1 MAEKQKEPTQLSLD
15 LEETKTAAP
24 SKANTSSYK
33 VVLKDEPDTKAP
45 RPVVRKKTSVTTR
58 SMTVKISS
66 SKKAEE
72 PAQKPKA
79 TPAKQGGTAVVRRPK
94 AAVQTIRT
102 AEQPNPHLVQTH
114 VIRPKSNTVARPKV
128 QPPPIGKRKGYRTSK
143 AAMFLIPL
151 LAATLL
157 FCFAI
162 LWWVLS
168 DQQEQRVEP
177 SSLIEDRPAIA
188 FTIERG
194 MTARSVSLLL
204 EQLGVVEDAQALLS
218 YFVENNLA
226 TILKTGSYLM
236 HSALSFP
243 EIGTMLTAEPQM
255 VQLTIPGAFTLKT
268 IDDYLVNRLGFAE
281 GTFLQ
286 SAHDLA
292 TAYGLGFAEGWLL
305 GGTYTVN
312 RQRAAND
319 LALAMYEAMLNE
331 IQKHLSSP
339 QLEVYS
345 IQELLIIAS
354 MIQAETQ
361 EAGQMQ
367 EISSVIFNRLK
378 NEEPLGIDATTR
390 YELDDWVNP
399 LPTHALE
406 TKTPYNTRRKVGLPP
421 SGICSPSPEA
431 VHAAFFPADTP
442 YFYYLHDENK
452 QIHFA
457 LTYEQH
463 KENIKQYR

>member
-1 MAEKQKEPTQLSLD
+1 MAEKKKEPTQLTLGF
-15 LEETKTAAP
+15 EEVKAAAP
-24 SKANTSSYK
+24 TKANTSSYK
-33 VVLKDEPDTKAP
+33 VVLKDDSGKKAP
-45 RPVVRKKTSVTTR
+45 HPVVRKKPSVTTR

-66 SKKAEE
+66 QKKTEE
-72 PAQKPKA
+72 HAVTPKSNS
-79 TPAKQGGTAVVRRPK
+79 TKQGGAAVVRRPK
-94 AAVQTIRT
+94 ANVQTVRT

-114 VIRPKSNTVARPKV
+114 VVKPKSTPVARPKV
-128 QPPPIGKRKGYRTSK
+128 QPPPIGKRKGYRKSK
-143 AAMFLIPL
+143 AAMLLIPL
-151 LAATLL
+151 LVATLL
-157 FCFAI
+157 FCCAI
-162 LWWVLS
+162 LWWWLS
-168 DQQEQRVEP
+168 SQEESVVEVSP
-177 SSLIEDRPAIA
+177 LVEDRPVIA
-188 FTIERG
+188 LTIERG

-204 EQLGVVEDAQALLS
+204 EQLGVVEDGQALLS

-236 HSALSFP
+236 NNALSFK
-243 EIGTMLTAEPQM
+243 EIGSMLTAEPEM
-255 VQLTIPGAFTLKT
+255 VQLSIPGAFTLET
-268 IDDYLVNRLGFAE
+268 IDGYLVNRLGFEE

-319 LALAMYEAMLNE
+319 LALAMFEAMLKE
-331 IQKHLSSP
+331 VQKHLSSP

-345 IQELLIIAS
+345 IEELLIIAS

-361 EAGQMQ
+361 EISQMQ

-378 NEEPLGIDATTR
+378 NDEPLGIDATTR
-390 YELDDWVNP
+390 YELGDWANP
-399 LPTHALE
+399 IPTHALE

-421 SGICSPSPEA
+421 SGICSPSAEA

-457 LTYEQH
+457 RTYEEH
-463 KENIKQYR
+463 KENIKRYR